1 MKGLY
6 KNQ

>member
-1 MKGLY
+1 LY